1 MNEVD
6 LYCDVLRARLLS
18 QEGLIRDYG
27 TKAGVILGVGAAM
40 MGAGAVILKFSN
52 TDLFLLNGAAFLVM
66 VGAFV
71 LTAIH
76 STRVVGTQDWHTSPG
91 MAKLGPNLGSHEE
104 GKFTRLIGDAF
115 GEAVD
120 CNERVLRRKARIL
133 KCAIWSLVAE
143 VIALVFLA
151 LVSLWLSG
159 PGVFPAF
166 QCLV

>member
-52 TDLFLLNGAAFLVM
+52 TDHLLLNGVAFLVM

-76 STRVVGTQDWHTSPG
+76 GTRVVGTQDWHTSPG
-91 MAKLGPNLGSHEE
+91 MAKLRPHLGSHEE
-104 GKFTRLIGDAF
+104 GKFTKPIPSWDVHF
-115 GEAVD
+115 GELD
-120 CNERVLRRKARIL
+120 DDRKDSMAPNITFRPRL
-133 KCAIWSLVAE
+133 
-143 VIALVFLA
+143 
-151 LVSLWLSG
+151 G
-159 PGVFPAF
+159 GHR
-166 QCLV
+166 

>member
-27 TKAGVILGVGAAM
+27 IKAGVILGVGAAM

-52 TDLFLLNGAAFLVM
+52 TDLFLLNGVAFLVM

-76 STRVVGTQDWHTSPG
+76 GTRVVGTQDWHTSPG
-91 MAKLGPNLGSHEE
+91 MATLGPNLGSHEE

-120 CNERVLRRKARIL
+120 CNERVLRKKAGIL

-151 LVSLWLSG
+151 SASLWLSG

>member
-52 TDLFLLNGAAFLVM
+52 TDLFLLNGIAFLVM
-66 VGAFV
+66 VSAFV

-76 STRVVGTQDWHTSPG
+76 GTRVVGTQDWHTSPG
-91 MAKLGPNLGSHEE
+91 MATLGPNLGSHEE
-104 GKFTRLIGDAF
+104 GKFTSRTSGDPF
-115 GEAVD
+115 GDSIVE
-120 CNERVLRRKARIL
+120 RIL
-133 KCAIWSLVAE
+133 RKKAE
-143 VIALVFLA
+143 
-151 LVSLWLSG
+151 SWCGLSG
-159 PGVFPAF
+159 R
-166 QCLV
+166 